1 MSIEVRR
8 ESGAEFV
15 EEKGAQGG
23 AGLLLLLMASAVTV
37 GADSEYVG

>member
-1 MSIEVRR
+1 MRR

-23 AGLLLLLMASAVTV
+23 AGLLLLLLLASAVTV